1 MQIRLRI
8 LLMFLEWIFG
18 DNNKYRC
25 SDAWYEVF
33 AKPMASSVLGIGS
46 NPPSFQFLFERQLL
60 FISSFFSCEELPIW
74 NTPASPA
81 SLPFPPPCLNPDPN
95 VKEPTNLMW
104 SYPATCVYS
113 AEGCQMPAIPDTIYT
128 ISLAKPDNVHRISSN
143 YCGLLPYGRISSSIL
158 PRSRKAE

>member
-33 AKPMASSVLGIGS
+33 AKPTASSVLGIGS

-81 SLPFPPPCLNPDPN
+81 SLPFPPPCLHPDPS
-95 VKEPTNLMW
+95 VKELTNPMW
-104 SYPATCVYS
+104 SYPANCVYS
-113 AEGCQMPAIPDTIYT
+113 TPDTIHT

>member
-33 AKPMASSVLGIGS
+33 AKPTASSVLGIGS
-46 NPPSFQFLFERQLL
+46 NPHSFQFLFERQLL

-81 SLPFPPPCLNPDPN
+81 SLPFPPPSPSRVNAQDVPWRQGDGVRWAAGGGDALVRLGPDPRLRRN
-95 VKEPTNLMW
+95 VRGEPL
-104 SYPATCVYS
+104 S
-113 AEGCQMPAIPDTIYT
+113 
-128 ISLAKPDNVHRISSN
+128 
-143 YCGLLPYGRISSSIL
+143 
-158 PRSRKAE
+158 